1 MIKLWVICSCGGLV
15 LPMLLK
21 STEGERG
28 REREGEEK
36 ERELHLS
43 LLPPAMYAART
54 LPYVFAH
61 CGLYGHM
68 PV

>member
-1 MIKLWVICSCGGLV
+1 
-15 LPMLLK
+15 MLLK